1 MIRIN
6 DDWVID
12 VDQYNYILKKD
23 LHIVRTRK
31 NKDGSEAEEH
41 SYKVAGYFSSL
52 SGALRGFGEEII
64 RDKLR
69 DGTHPLC
76 EALQTIRDCTREWNE
91 AVERIMSV

>member
-1 MIRIN
+1 MIRFN

-12 VDQYNYILKKD
+12 VDAYNYILKRD
-23 LHIVRTRK
+23 LHKMEKSRDGKSMVPAYNTVGYYGSLRK
-31 NKDGSEAEEH
+31 ALEH
-41 SYKVAGYFSSL
+41 
-52 SGALRGFGEEII
+52 LREEII

-91 AVERIMSV
+91 AVERIMSE